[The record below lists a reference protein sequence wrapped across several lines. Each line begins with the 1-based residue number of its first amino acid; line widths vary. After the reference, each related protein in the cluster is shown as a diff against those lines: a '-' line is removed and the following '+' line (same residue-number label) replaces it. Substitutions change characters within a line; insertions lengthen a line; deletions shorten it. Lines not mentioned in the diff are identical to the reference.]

1 MAEASS
7 IQGSDQQSTPTS
19 HVKGRKEEGRTI
31 SIIRA
36 MLLTIFILGSVGSGA
51 ELLLLNHF
59 ESLLQWIPLL
69 LILFSFII
77 VGWHAVRRT
86 PASTRAI
93 QGAMIA
99 FIAAG
104 LVGFYFHYQGSAEFK
119 LESNPSLVGWRLF
132 WEAIRGKAPPALA
145 PGVMIQ
151 LGLIGLAYTYRHPA
165 LLASTKTKLNS
176 EGE

>member
-1 MAEASS
+1 MN
-7 IQGSDQQSTPTS
+7 QQSTPTS
-19 HVKGRKEEGRTI
+19 YVKGRKEEGRTI

-36 MLLTIFILGSVGSGA
+36 FLLAILLLGLVGSGA
-51 ELLLLNHF
+51 ELLLLNHV
-59 ESLLQWIPLL
+59 ESLLQWIPVV
-69 LILFSFII
+69 LILLSFVIL
-77 VGWHAVRRT
+77 GWHAVRRT

-104 LVGFYFHYQGSAEFK
+104 LAGFYFHYQGSVEFK

-132 WEAIRGKAPPALA
+132 WEAIRSKAPPALA

-165 LLASTKTKLNS
+165 LFTATEVELD

>member
-1 MAEASS
+1 M
-7 IQGSDQQSTPTS
+7 
-19 HVKGRKEEGRTI
+19 
-31 SIIRA
+31 IRV
-36 MLLTIFILGSVGSGA
+36 MLLTIFILGSAGSGA

-69 LILFSFII
+69 LLLLSFVIL
-77 VGWHAVRRT
+77 GWHLVGGT

-104 LVGFYFHYQGSAEFK
+104 LAGFYFHYQGSAEFK
-119 LESNPSLVGWRLF
+119 LESNPSLAGWRLF
-132 WEAIRGKAPPALA
+132 WEAIRGKAPPTLA

-151 LGLIGLAYTYRHPA
+151 LGLIGLAYSYRHPT
-165 LLASTKTKLNS
+165 LLASTKTELKDR
-176 EGE
+176 GE

>member
-1 MAEASS
+1 MN
-7 IQGSDQQSTPTS
+7 QPSTSTS
-19 HVKGRKEEGRTI
+19 QVRGRNYEEVRTI
-31 SIIRA
+31 SLIRV
-36 MLLTIFILGSVGSGA
+36 MLLTIFILGSAGSGA

-69 LILFSFII
+69 LLLLSFVIL
-77 VGWHAVRRT
+77 GWHLVGGT

-104 LVGFYFHYQGSAEFK
+104 LAGFYFHYQGSAEFK
-119 LESNPSLVGWRLF
+119 LESNPSLAGWRLF
-132 WEAIRGKAPPALA
+132 WEAIRGKAPPTLA

-151 LGLIGLAYTYRHPA
+151 LGLIGLAYSYRHPT
-165 LLASTKTKLNS
+165 LLASTKTELKDR
-176 EGE
+176 GE

>member
-1 MAEASS
+1 LNRPSRTTSQVPGRSS
-7 IQGSDQQSTPTS
+7 
-19 HVKGRKEEGRTI
+19 EEDRTV
-31 SIIRA
+31 SFIRV
-36 MLLTIFILGSVGSGA
+36 MLLTIFILGSLGSGG
-51 ELLLLNHF
+51 ELLLLNHV

-69 LILFSFII
+69 LILLSF
-77 VGWHAVRRT
+77 VVLGWHLVGRT

-104 LVGFYFHYQGSAEFK
+104 LAGFYFHYQGSAEFK
-119 LESNPSLVGWRLF
+119 LESNPSLAGWRLF

-165 LLASTKTKLNS
+165 LLASTKTELKDD
-176 EGE
+176 GE

>member
-1 MAEASS
+1 SM
-7 IQGSDQQSTPTS
+7 
-19 HVKGRKEEGRTI
+19 
-31 SIIRA
+31 IRA
-36 MLLTIFILGSVGSGA
+36 MLLMIFILGSVGSAA

-69 LILFSFII
+69 LILVSF
-77 VGWHAVRRT
+77 VVFGWHAVRRT
-86 PASTRAI
+86 PGSTRAI

-104 LVGFYFHYQGSAEFK
+104 LAGFYFHYQGSAEFK
-119 LESNPSLVGWRLF
+119 LESNPSLTGWRLF

-151 LGLIGLAYTYRHPA
+151 LGLIGLGYTYRHP
-165 LLASTKTKLNS
+165 
-176 EGE
+176 